1 MNPQTRLGRPGLS
14 AVLAGAC
21 VALLAVV
28 PLAALADPP
37 TALATHILESRVSV
51 ADLDLSTPEGAR
63 ASHKRLRVKAESL
76 CRQLWDSTSASFRW
90 TYAACVQATLAEAI
104 QQLNAPAL
112 VALDHRRSKPQLPNG
127 LKPLQLA

>member
-1 MNPQTRLGRPGLS
+1 MNPQTRPGRPRLS

-21 VALLAVV
+21 AALFAVA
-28 PLAALADPP
+28 PLTALADPP
-37 TALATHILESRVSV
+37 TAPATHTLESKVSL
-51 ADLDLSTPEGAR
+51 ADLDLSTPEGVRAAR
-63 ASHKRLRVKAESL
+63 KRLRGKAEYL

-112 VALDHRRSKPQLPNG
+112 VALDHGRSKP
-127 LKPLQLA
+127 